1 MTDITD
7 PNKITEWHLITE
19 VWHFNRSKGFT
30 NLGKKA
36 KPCKTE
42 PVSQILKELYDNLKD
57 TANGEEQNSVT
68 ETSLSLLPKDFCKKD
83 TKTGIQKQLKCLAC
97 KCLIECTN
105 ALKSHLQSAKHV
117 ANALHLTQK
126 KIDIGTKI
134 SPNIAQNCDK
144 QSLETLTITFDTCSS
159 KREKRSS
166 FSEDKQYKRRKVESK
181 GDKNK
186 RITDRPGFGQEK
198 YNETSYYFDPVKKLR
213 RVYPYYFTFTTFSK
227 GRWVGETIYNI
238 FSREF
243 RAHSPEEYKRCIEAG
258 SLTVNGNQVE
268 PEYVLQHNDMLA
280 NIVHRHEVPVTSDDI
295 EIIHMDSDL
304 VVVDKPPSI
313 PVHPCGRYRHNTVA
327 YILAKEKG
335 LRFLKTIHRLDR
347 LTSGILMFGKTAKKA
362 HEMEQQIRSR
372 SVRKVYVCRVEGEFP
387 DCQKSQ
393 ETNSEFVT
401 YCTNGINGISCL
413 LPIEV
418 VSHKIG
424 VCRVSLQGKPC
435 QTDFERLSYNGKTS
449 VVLCRPHT
457 GRMHQIRVHLQY
469 LGYPIVN
476 DPLYNSTA
484 FGPLK
489 GKGGDIGGKSGQEL
503 INDLIRLHS
512 AENWVDSVM
521 DNCEASTPNSLHS
534 NDSSLKEG
542 RAKTNGDLCL
552 NANLEQPDIAPKC
565 DGTVKG
571 YKNEMVIE
579 PDTLESHSKCSNK
592 NLLEK
597 AATPPGL
604 RTLDQKEIDGQASS
618 LATNQNPE
626 NIKENSVQNVLDK
639 CKLIIDPCCKEC
651 SMNFSDPTPQQL
663 VMYLHA
669 YKYSGENW
677 SFETKLPEW
686 ADENWIA

>member
-1 MTDITD
+1 MDMTDITD

-19 VWHFNRSKGFT
+19 VWHFDRSKGFT

-36 KPCKTE
+36 KPSKTE
-42 PVSQILKELYDNLKD
+42 PVSLILKELYDNFNN
-57 TANGEEQNSVT
+57 ARNGQDPHSVT

-105 ALKSHLQSAKHV
+105 ALKSHLQSAKHI
-117 ANALHLTQK
+117 ANVLHLTQK

-134 SPNIAQNCDK
+134 SQNCDK
-144 QSLETLTITFDTCSS
+144 HSLETLSLPSDKCSS
-159 KREKRSS
+159 KREQNSILSQEKP
-166 FSEDKQYKRRKVESK
+166 YKRRKVESK

-186 RITDRPGFGQEK
+186 RITDRPGYGQEK
-198 YNETSYYFDPVKKLR
+198 YDETSYYFDPVKKLR

-243 RAHSPEEYKRCIEAG
+243 RAHSPEEYRRSIEAG

-347 LTSGILMFGKTAKKA
+347 LTSGVLMFGKTAEKA

-372 SVRKVYVCRVEGEFP
+372 NVRKVYVCRVEGEFP

-476 DPLYNSTA
+476 DPLYNSIA

-489 GKGGDIGGKSGQEL
+489 GKGGDIGGKNDQEL
-503 INDLIRLHS
+503 INELIRLHS
-512 AENWVDSVM
+512 AENWVDSGM
-521 DNCEASTPNSLHS
+521 DNCETSTPKTFHS
-534 NDSSLKEG
+534 TDSSLKQG
-542 RAKTNGDLCL
+542 YAKNNGDLGL
-552 NANLEQPDIAPKC
+552 NAILEQPDIESKYE
-565 DGTVKG
+565 DTVKG
-571 YKNEMVIE
+571 YKNDRLIE
-579 PDTLESHSKCSNK
+579 PETLDSHSKSSNDK
-592 NLLEK
+592 KLLEN
-597 AATPPGL
+597 AATTPGL
-604 RTLDQKEIDGQASS
+604 QNLSQIEMDGQATS
-618 LATNQNPE
+618 LATSQNPV
-626 NIKENSVQNVLDK
+626 NIEVNYIQNVLDK
-639 CKLIIDPCCKEC
+639 SKLIIDPGCKEC
-651 SMNFSDPTPQQL
+651 SMNFSDPTPEEL

-669 YKYSGENW
+669 YKYSGDNW
-677 SFETKLPEW
+677 SFETKLPKW

>member
-1 MTDITD
+1 MDIAD

-19 VWHFNRSKGFT
+19 VWHFDRSNGGFS

-42 PVSQILKELYDNLKD
+42 PVSQILKELYDNLKN
-57 TANGEEQNSVT
+57 TANCQSKCSVT

-83 TKTGIQKQLKCLAC
+83 SKTGIQKQLKCLAC

-105 ALKSHLQSAKHV
+105 ALKSHLQSAKHT
-117 ANALHLTQK
+117 ANASHLTKK
-126 KIDIGTKI
+126 KIDISTNI
-134 SPNIAQNCDK
+134 SQNIAHDCDTH
-144 QSLETLTITFDTCSS
+144 SLEILTLPFDKCSS
-159 KREKRSS
+159 KREKNSS
-166 FSEDKQYKRRKVESK
+166 FSEKKQYKRRKVESK

-243 RAHSPEEYKRCIEAG
+243 RAHSPEEYKRAIEAG
-258 SLTVNGNQVE
+258 LLTVNGKKVE
-268 PEYVLQHNDMLA
+268 PEYVLQHNDRLE

-347 LTSGILMFGKTAKKA
+347 LTSGILMFGKTTEKA

-372 SVRKVYVCRVEGEFP
+372 NVRKVYVCRVEGEFP
-387 DCQKSQ
+387 EYQKSQ
-393 ETNSEFVT
+393 ETSNEFVA
-401 YCTNGINGISCL
+401 YSTNGTNVISCS

-489 GKGGDIGGKSGQEL
+489 GKGGDIGGKNGQEL
-503 INDLIRLHS
+503 INELIRLHS
-512 AENWVDSVM
+512 AENWVESVM
-521 DNCEASTPNSLHS
+521 DNCQTSTPNTLHS
-534 NDSSLKEG
+534 NDLSSKEWQ
-542 RAKTNGDLCL
+542 AKNNDDLGL
-552 NANLEQPDIAPKC
+552 NAISEQPDVESKYI
-565 DGTVKG
+565 DTVKG
-571 YKNEMVIE
+571 YKNDMLIE
-579 PDTLESHSKCSNK
+579 SEALDSPSKCPNDNK
-592 NLLEK
+592 LGI
-597 AATPPGL
+597 AATPPVL
-604 RTLDQKEIDGQASS
+604 QNIDQMEINGKACS
-618 LATNQNPE
+618 LAANQNPE
-626 NIKENSVQNVLDK
+626 NIKANSIQNELDK
-639 CKLIIDPCCKEC
+639 SKLVIDPACKEC
-651 SMNFSDPTPQQL
+651 SMHFSDPTPQQL

-669 YKYSGENW
+669 YKYSGDNW

-686 ADENWIA
+686 ADENWKA